1 MNKIT
6 ITLLISGALVFTG
19 CKKWLDV
26 KPQGQ
31 STKDD
36 QFQSQKGFRDALTG
50 AYLDL
55 KNNDAYGNNMMYGT
69 IEFMARNWD
78 VANPNLTSLSALC
91 NANYLDAGARASL
104 DAIYAKEYKVVA
116 DVNSILEMIDGKQN
130 IFQDNNYALIKGEA
144 LALRAFAHFDVLRL
158 FGPMP
163 ATPTVDPILPYVTQV
178 TKDIAPLSN
187 YDDFAQHV
195 LSDLDQAEALLKG
208 VDPIT
213 QFSLDELNPLQGST
227 AVPPVSDDYYMYR
240 QIRMNY
246 YAVLALK
253 ARVYNWLTPRGD
265 VNRQNAAKYAQMVID
280 AKTHTGLP
288 TFRLGELKDQQ
299 GGDYSFTCEHIA
311 AANYYNLGPAVI
323 GNFDEGGT
331 LARYDFNIQDGF
343 YYLNNLFPVAER
355 ATDARFVGQ
364 WSYKTTSGLTQYA
377 KYKKFYQKDVSLNP
391 NNQLPLLRLSEMYLI
406 LTECAQT
413 KADAENIYRAYCN
426 KKGIPFSAGF
436 STADWI
442 TDRRNKMIREYVREF
457 YAEGQTFFAYKRYN
471 VTTLPASWTYTF
483 YQGTPAR
490 YVVTKPDR
498 EINYH
503 NN

>member
-1 MNKIT
+1 MNKT
-6 ITLLISGALVFTG
+6 TTTLIIFGALVFTG

-26 KPQGQ
+26 KPLGQ

-36 QFQSQKGFRDALTG
+36 QFKTQKGFRDALTG
-50 AYLDL
+50 AYIDL
-55 KNNDAYGNNMMYGT
+55 KSNDAYGGAMEFGT

-78 VANPNLTSLSALC
+78 VANPNLTGLSALA
-91 NANYLDAGARASL
+91 NANYLDALARASL

-116 DVNSILEMIDGKQN
+116 DVNSILEKIDGAEN

-144 LALRAFAHFDVLRL
+144 LALRAFSHFDILRM

-163 ATPTVDPILPYVTQV
+163 GSPNADPVLPYVTEV
-178 TKDIAPLSN
+178 SKDIVPLLT
-187 YDDFAQHV
+187 YDDFSKKV
-195 LSDLDQAEALLKG
+195 LSDLDQAEALLKD

-213 QFSLDELNPLQGST
+213 QFSLTELNPDSSLVSN
-227 AVPPVSDDYYMYR
+227 VPVVSDDYYMYR

-253 ARVYNWLTPRGD
+253 ARVYNWLVPRGD
-265 VNRQNAAKYAQMVID
+265 VNRQNAVKYAQMVID
-280 AKTHTGLP
+280 AKDHAGRP
-288 TFRLGELKDQQ
+288 TFRLGELSDSQK
-299 GGDYSFTCEHIA
+299 GDYLFPSEHVA
-311 AANYYNLGPAVI
+311 AVSYFNLQPTVEN
-323 GNFDEGGT
+323 NFGENGS
-331 LARYDFNIQDGF
+331 LERYDFNYQDGF

-355 ATDARFVGQ
+355 AADARFVGM
-364 WSYKTTSGLTQYA
+364 WSYKTSGGQTSYV
-377 KYKKFYQKDVSLNP
+377 KYKKYYQKANEP
-391 NNQLPLLRLSEMYLI
+391 TNQIPLMRLSEMYLI

-413 KADAENIYRAYCN
+413 KADAEAAYGFYCN

-457 YAEGQTFFAYKRYN
+457 YAEGQTFFTYKRYN
-471 VTTLPASWTYTF
+471 VTTLPASWTSAF
-483 YQGTPAR
+483 YQGTTVR

-503 NN
+503 NK

>member
-6 ITLLISGALVFTG
+6 TTLLISGALVFTG

-26 KPQGQ
+26 KPMGQ
-31 STKDD
+31 STKEE

-55 KNNDAYGNNMMYGT
+55 KSNDAYGNNMMYGT
-69 IEFMARNWD
+69 IELMARNWD
-78 VANPNLTSLSALC
+78 VANINLTSLAALS

-116 DVNSILEMIDGKQN
+116 DVNSILEMIDGKQD

-144 LALRAFAHFDVLRL
+144 LALRAFCHFDVLRL

-163 ATPTVDPILPYVTQV
+163 ATPTAGPVLPYVTEV
-178 TKDIAPLSN
+178 TKDIAPLLN
-187 YDDFAQHV
+187 YDDFSKKV
-195 LSDLDQAEALLKG
+195 LNDLDLADSLLKD

-213 QFSLDELNPLQGST
+213 QFSLAELNPLQGSA

-265 VNRQNAAKYAQMVID
+265 INRQNAVKYAQMVIN
-280 AKTHTGLP
+280 AKTHTGLS

-299 GGDYSFTCEHIA
+299 GGDYSFTSEHIGA
-311 AANYYNLGPAVI
+311 VNYYNLGPTVI
-323 GNFDEGGT
+323 GNFDEAGN

-364 WSYKTTSGLTQYA
+364 WSYKTTSGLTQYV
-377 KYKKFYQKDVSLNP
+377 KYKKFYQKDAGLNP

-413 KADAENIYRAYCN
+413 KADAESIYLAYCN
-426 KKGIPFSAGF
+426 KKGIPFTSGF
-436 STADWI
+436 SAADWV
-442 TDRRNKMIREYVREF
+442 TDRKNKMIREYVREF
-457 YAEGQTFFAYKRYN
+457 YAEGQTFFTYKRYN
-471 VTTLPASWTYTF
+471 VTTLPASWTYAY
-483 YQGTPAR
+483 YQGTTAR
-490 YVVTKPDR
+490 YVVAKPDR